1 MGRSR
6 EIDQR
11 TGHGL
16 WSSGGPWWSLV
27 VLGGPPCG
35 VRGEVGIET
44 QVVCMEVG
52 TGVEEWKVRIT
63 TLSGGFL
70 WRGWG
75 DLVLEGDEDRRKHLQ
90 K

>member
-1 MGRSR
+1 M
-6 EIDQR
+6 
-11 TGHGL
+11 
-16 WSSGGPWWSLV
+16 
-27 VLGGPPCG
+27 
-35 VRGEVGIET
+35 GIET

-63 TLSGGFL
+63 TLLGRFL
-70 WRGWG
+70 VEGMG